1 LIQHGSQKK
10 WKIASKEVGG
20 VVKQISISFLPTN
33 HFNGKILQE
42 ISYNSNLRSFSLFS
56 ELGNNDNN
64 NIYKK
69 CARDFLPQY
78 VVLVLDYT

>member
-1 LIQHGSQKK
+1 
-10 WKIASKEVGG
+10 VGG

-33 HFNGKILQE
+33 HFNGAKNSHSKKE
-42 ISYNSNLRSFSLFS
+42 IKNIARNLFQFKFFS